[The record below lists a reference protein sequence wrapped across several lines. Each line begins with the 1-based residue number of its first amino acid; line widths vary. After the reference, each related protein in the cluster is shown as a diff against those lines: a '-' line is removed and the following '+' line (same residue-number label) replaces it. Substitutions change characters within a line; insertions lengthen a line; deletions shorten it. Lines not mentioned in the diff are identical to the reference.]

1 MFLRVVHGRLTEG
14 MALMPL
20 KEFARGTLL
29 LRAGQHLEGLTI
41 DGVVVTTV
49 VEFVVEE
56 INGDGAHDAANV
68 LCGFA
73 AGEAQRYP
81 AGARWGCG
89 KRLVDYWNALRN
101 ATLCDLV
108 QRSKAARC
116 PILSLCP
123 WIEIS

>member
-1 MFLRVVHGRLTEG
+1 
-14 MALMPL
+14 MPL

-56 INGDGAHDAANV
+56 INGDGVTMLLTYCVD
-68 LCGFA
+68 LL
-73 AGEAQRYP
+73 RR
-81 AGARWGCG
+81 GATISGRREMGMW